1 MTYDKTRGTLGA
13 IPLVLENRDESL
25 SCARSVERSPVRKAK
40 KDDSIS
46 SGKETLL
53 ASPSGLTFQINPES

>member
-25 SCARSVERSPVRKAK
+25 SCAYSVERSPVREAK

-46 SGKETLL
+46 SGKGTLL
-53 ASPSGLTFQINPES
+53 ASPISLTFQINPES